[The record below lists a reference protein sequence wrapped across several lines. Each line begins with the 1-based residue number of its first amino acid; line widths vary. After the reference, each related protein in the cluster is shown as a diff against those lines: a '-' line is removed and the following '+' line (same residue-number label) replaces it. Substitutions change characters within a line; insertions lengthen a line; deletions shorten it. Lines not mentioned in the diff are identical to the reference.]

1 MFRIPAPKQPIHAK
15 ILAGARNALGL
26 NGKPKVDGLPSGPD
40 PETVRKCD
48 EALRSIR
55 QISREEAVRKISGVT
70 SDWNDLTARLL
81 RMPPTLYIMEQ
92 TSGISLSPDRHFD
105 VTGVEDY
112 LVESWN
118 PDLQFPKLPAYGIG
132 LSGSGSTY
140 ITLVDMSRSI
150 VVRERAFSEHEPGE
164 SRWTKF
170 SNAIKAA
177 ATRAEGMH
185 AKENGMVVVYNDG
198 FYETRQL

>member
-1 MFRIPAPKQPIHAK
+1 MVVMSGQAREMFRIPAPKQPIHAK

-70 SDWNDLTARLL
+70 SDWNDLTAKLL
-81 RMPPTLYIMEQ
+81 NMPSKLFILEQ
-92 TSGISLSPDRHFD
+92 SSGLSLSGDNGFGVID
-105 VTGVEDY
+105 VENY

-118 PDLQFPKLPAYGIG
+118 PDLPFPKLPAY
-132 LSGSGSTY
+132 
-140 ITLVDMSRSI
+140 
-150 VVRERAFSEHEPGE
+150 
-164 SRWTKF
+164 
-170 SNAIKAA
+170 
-177 ATRAEGMH
+177 
-185 AKENGMVVVYNDG
+185 
-198 FYETRQL
+198 